1 MEFYIR
7 VGRNLNDPR
16 FTDEEKDSQRGSN
29 ESTATS
35 MISDETRFHDELS
48 RAPSLQKADS
58 YLKLKLGVR

>member
-1 MEFYIR
+1 MIPGLQMKKR
-7 VGRNLNDPR
+7 IQK
-16 FTDEEKDSQRGSN
+16 DEVKDSQRWSN

-58 YLKLKLGVR
+58 YFKLKLGVR